1 MRLKER
7 AAFVVLA
14 LVTSFGV
21 SVKAA
26 EPEAVPGEYI
36 VKLKQPV
43 SENKSVLNVLA
54 DRLGAP
60 IKSVIVE
67 GNLVVIQRPVFE
79 TTHSVLKT
87 VAADQD
93 LVEYVEPNYIYRVNR
108 TPNDPMLGDLW
119 GMNNA
124 SNPGVDIGALKAW
137 DIETGDKDLVV
148 GVIDTGIN
156 YNHDD
161 LKNNMWTNT
170 AELNGQA
177 GVDDDGNG
185 VIDDIYG
192 YNAAGNNGN
201 PLDDHGHG
209 SHCSGTIGASG
220 NDGKGIVGVAWNVK
234 LMGIKF
240 LTASGSGSLDNA
252 IKAIDY
258 GTKMGAKILSNSWG
272 GGGFS
277 QALLE
282 AIQRANQAGV
292 LFVAAAGNESNN
304 NDASPTYPATYEV
317 PNIISVAALNKN
329 GQLASFSNYGKMKVH
344 VGAPGVA
351 IKSSTNVAG
360 GYASWDGTSMA
371 APHVSGIAALLLSH
385 EPNLTAVEA
394 KARIIATAQKLAS
407 LRGKVS
413 SGGIANA
420 YAALT
425 NQVAAPDPNDPTNWQ
440 TMNVFVASSHPYA
453 NNIKESYEVV
463 VPGAKQV
470 SVYFEKIST
479 EARYDF
485 VTVKDAS
492 GAVIEKISGKNNQ
505 YFSVPVNGEKVVIEL
520 TSDGSNTDYGFE
532 ITKAA
537 WR

>member
-1 MRLKER
+1 MGLKER
-7 AAFVVLA
+7 ATAIFLAVVASASVTAF
-14 LVTSFGV
+14 
-21 SVKAA
+21 AA
-26 EPEAVPGEYI
+26 EPESVPGEFI
-36 VKLKQPV
+36 VKMRTPV
-43 SENKSVLNVLA
+43 SEDKAVINALSS
-54 DRLGAP
+54 RLGAHV
-60 IKSVIVE
+60 KSVIPE

-79 TTHSVLKT
+79 TTHSVLKS
-87 VAADQD
+87 VAADAD
-93 LVEYVEPNYIYRVNR
+93 VEYVEPNYIYHINK

-119 GMNNA
+119 GMNNTGK
-124 SNPGVDIGALKAW
+124 PGIDIGALQAW

-156 YNHDD
+156 YNHND
-161 LKNNMWTNT
+161 LKKNMWTNT
-170 AELNGQA
+170 AELNGQP

-185 VIDDIYG
+185 VVDDIYG

-220 NDGKGIVGVAWNVK
+220 DDGQGIVGVAWNVK

-240 LTASGSGSLDNA
+240 LTASGSGTLENA
-252 IKAIDY
+252 VKAIDY

-282 AIQRANQAGV
+282 AIQRANNAGV

-304 NDASPTYPATYEV
+304 NDASPTYPATYDV
-317 PNIISVAALNKN
+317 PNVLTVAAMDRN
-329 GQLASFSNYGKMKVH
+329 GQLASFSNYGKTKVH

-351 IKSSTNVAG
+351 IKSSINTG
-360 GYASWDGTSMA
+360 GYATWDGTSMA

-394 KARIIATAQKLAS
+394 KARIIATAKRVS
-407 LRGKVS
+407 SMRTKVS
-413 SGGIANA
+413 SGGMANA
-420 YAALT
+420 YAALM
-425 NQVAAPDPNDPTNWQ
+425 NQTAAPDPNDPSNWA
-440 TMNVFVASSHPYA
+440 TIALNVASAHPYA
-453 NNIKESYEVV
+453 NNTKETYNVK
-463 VPGAKQV
+463 VPGAKQIAL
-470 SVYFEKIST
+470 YFSRLEV
-479 EARYDF
+479 ENRYDF
-485 VTVKDAS
+485 VTIKDAKGNVIDKLS
-492 GAVIEKISGKNNQ
+492 GNNGDMFSGVIEGDSAVIE
-505 YFSVPVNGEKVVIEL
+505 F
-520 TSDGSNTDYGFE
+520 TSDGSNVGFGFE